1 MQLIR
6 RFDDITVMHCQF
18 NFHTVKKK
26 KNNNKNTKRVKQI
39 QKLGFSIKFLLGLL
53 VSTQR
58 NAPAMAI

>member
-1 MQLIR
+1 
-6 RFDDITVMHCQF
+6 MHCQF

-39 QKLGFSIKFLLGLL
+39 QKLGFSIKSLLGLL